1 MILKLIPIFDTY
13 QYQYDHHI
21 ITMSNQIELRHFT
34 YFLAVAQELHF
45 RKAAE
50 KLFISQ
56 PGLSRQIRQMEEI
69 LETQLFE
76 RNKKK
81 VALTPAG
88 HYLKK
93 EVEYIFNH
101 LENVERQLK
110 LVGDGSNGELR
121 IGFLG
126 SAMQEVVPK
135 LLLQIKEKYPKVKS
149 TLEELSN
156 FAQVDAVLNDQLD
169 MGFVRLS
176 RVPNDLQM
184 ETVYRDTFSLVL
196 PERYPMITREF
207 EGMHQFVNDEFILFS
222 QAYSPL
228 YYDTIMSICQD
239 AGFAPKISHKSVHA
253 HTIFKLVENHMGIAI
268 VPTSLQNGFQM
279 RVKFIELKHIPQRAE
294 LAVIWKKEHTN
305 PVLKNCMKLLLGA

>member
-1 MILKLIPIFDTY
+1 MG
-13 QYQYDHHI
+13 
-21 ITMSNQIELRHFT
+21 NQIEMRHLS

-56 PGLSRQIRQMEEI
+56 PGLSRQIKQMEEI

-88 HYLKK
+88 HYLKN
-93 EVEYIFNH
+93 EVAFIFNH
-101 LENVERQLK
+101 LEKVERQLK
-110 LVGDGSNGELR
+110 LVGDGNSGELR

-126 SAMQEVVPK
+126 SAMQDVIPS
-135 LLLQIKEKYPKVKS
+135 LLLKIKETYPKIRTS
-149 TLEELSN
+149 LEELSN
-156 FAQVDAVLNDQLD
+156 TSQVDAVLNDRLD

-176 RVPNDLQM
+176 RVPSTLQM
-184 ETVYRDTFSLVL
+184 KTVYMDTFSLVL

-207 EGMHQFVNDEFILFS
+207 EGMHQFANDDFILFS
-222 QAYSPL
+222 QAYSPY
-228 YYDTIMSICQD
+228 YYDTIISICKD
-239 AGFAPKISHKSVHA
+239 AGFVPKVSHKSVHA

-268 VPTSLQNGFQM
+268 VPTALQNGFQM
-279 RVKFIELKHIPQRAE
+279 RVKFIELKNIPQRAE
-294 LAVIWKKEHTN
+294 LSVIWKKEHTN
-305 PVLKNCMKLLLGA
+305 PVLQNCTDLLV

>member
-1 MILKLIPIFDTY
+1 
-13 QYQYDHHI
+13 
-21 ITMSNQIELRHFT
+21 MSNQIELRHLT

-56 PGLSRQIRQMEEI
+56 PGLSRQIKQMEEI
-69 LETQLFE
+69 LKTQLFE

-93 EVEYIFNH
+93 EVEFIFNH
-101 LENVERQLK
+101 MEKIERQLK
-110 LVGDGSNGELR
+110 LVGDGNSGELR

-126 SAMQEVVPK
+126 SAMQQVIPK
-135 LLLQIKEKYPKVKS
+135 LLLEIKENYPKVKTS
-149 TLEELSN
+149 LEELSN

-169 MGFVRLS
+169 MGFVRVA
-176 RVPNDLQM
+176 RVPSTLQM
-184 ETVYRDTFSLVL
+184 KTVFTDTFSLVL
-196 PERYPMITREF
+196 PERYPMLTREF
-207 EGMHQFVNDEFILFS
+207 DGMQRFADEDFILFS

-239 AGFAPKISHKSVHA
+239 AGFAPKVSHKSVHA

-279 RVKFIELKHIPQRAE
+279 RVKFVELKDIPQRAE
-294 LAVIWKKEHTN
+294 LSVIWKKEHTN
-305 PVLKNCMKLLLGA
+305 PVLKNCMELLLEDKF

>member
-1 MILKLIPIFDTY
+1 
-13 QYQYDHHI
+13 
-21 ITMSNQIELRHFT
+21 MSNQIELRHLT

-56 PGLSRQIRQMEEI
+56 PGLSRQIKQMEDI

-88 HYLKK
+88 HYLKT

-101 LENVERQLK
+101 LEKVERQLK
-110 LVGDGSNGELR
+110 LVGDGNSGELR

-126 SAMQEVVPK
+126 SAMQQVIPQ
-135 LLLQIKEKYPKVKS
+135 LLLQIKENYPKVKTS
-149 TLEELSN
+149 LEELSN
-156 FAQVDAVLNDQLD
+156 FAQVDGVLDDQLD
-169 MGFVRLS
+169 MGFVRVS
-176 RVPNDLQM
+176 RVPSTLEM
-184 ETVYRDTFSLVL
+184 KTVFTDTFSLVL
-196 PERYPMITREF
+196 PERYPILTREF
-207 EGMHQFVNDEFILFS
+207 EGMHQFANDDFILFS

-228 YYDTIMSICQD
+228 YYETIMSICKD

-279 RVKFIELKHIPQRAE
+279 RVKFIELKNIPQRAE
-294 LAVIWKKEHTN
+294 LSVIWKKEHTN
-305 PVLKNCMKLLLGA
+305 PVLKNCMELLLDEKNSYL

>member
-1 MILKLIPIFDTY
+1 
-13 QYQYDHHI
+13 
-21 ITMSNQIELRHFT
+21 MSNQIELRHLT

-56 PGLSRQIRQMEEI
+56 PGLSRQIKQMEEI
-69 LETQLFE
+69 LKTQLFE

-93 EVEYIFNH
+93 EVEFIFNH
-101 LENVERQLK
+101 MEKIERQLK
-110 LVGDGSNGELR
+110 LVGDGNSGELR

-126 SAMQEVVPK
+126 SAMQQVIPK
-135 LLLQIKEKYPKVKS
+135 LLLEIKENYPKVKTS
-149 TLEELSN
+149 LEELSN

-169 MGFVRLS
+169 MGFVRVA
-176 RVPNDLQM
+176 RVPSTLQM
-184 ETVYRDTFSLVL
+184 KTVFTDTFSLVL
-196 PERYPMITREF
+196 PERYPMLTREF
-207 EGMHQFVNDEFILFS
+207 DGMQRFANEDFILFS

-239 AGFAPKISHKSVHA
+239 AGFAPKVSHKSVHA

-279 RVKFIELKHIPQRAE
+279 RVKFVELKDIPQRAE
-294 LAVIWKKEHTN
+294 LSVIWKKEHTN
-305 PVLKNCMKLLLGA
+305 PVLKNCMELLLEDKF

>member
-1 MILKLIPIFDTY
+1 
-13 QYQYDHHI
+13 
-21 ITMSNQIELRHFT
+21 MSNQIELRHLT

-56 PGLSRQIRQMEEI
+56 PGLSRQIKQMEDI

-88 HYLKK
+88 HYLKT

-101 LENVERQLK
+101 LEKVERQLK
-110 LVGDGSNGELR
+110 LVGDGKSGELR

-126 SAMQEVVPK
+126 SAMQQVIPQ
-135 LLLQIKEKYPKVKS
+135 LLLQIKENYPRVKTS
-149 TLEELSN
+149 LEELSN
-156 FAQVDAVLNDQLD
+156 FAQVDGVLNDQLD
-169 MGFVRLS
+169 MGFVRVS
-176 RVPNDLQM
+176 RVPSTLEM
-184 ETVYRDTFSLVL
+184 KTVFTDTFSLVL
-196 PERYPMITREF
+196 PERYPILTREF
-207 EGMHQFVNDEFILFS
+207 EGMHQFANDDFILFS

-228 YYDTIMSICQD
+228 YYETIISICKD

-279 RVKFIELKHIPQRAE
+279 RVKFIELKNIPQRAE
-294 LAVIWKKEHTN
+294 LSVIWKKEHTN
-305 PVLKNCMKLLLGA
+305 PVLKNCMELLLDEKNSYL

>member
-1 MILKLIPIFDTY
+1 
-13 QYQYDHHI
+13 
-21 ITMSNQIELRHFT
+21 MSNQIELRHLT

-56 PGLSRQIRQMEEI
+56 PGLSRQVKQMEEI

-81 VALTPAG
+81 VTLTPAG

-93 EVEYIFNH
+93 EVEFIFNH
-101 LENVERQLK
+101 LEKVERQLK
-110 LVGDGSNGELR
+110 LVGDGNRGELR

-126 SAMQEVVPK
+126 SAMQQVIPE
-135 LLLQIKEKYPKVKS
+135 LLLGLKENYPKVKTS
-149 TLEELSN
+149 LEELSN
-156 FAQVDAVLNDQLD
+156 VAQVDDVLKDKLD
-169 MGFVRLS
+169 VGFVRVS
-176 RVPNDLQM
+176 RVPSTLEM
-184 ETVYRDTFSLVL
+184 KTVFTDTFSLVL
-196 PERYPMITREF
+196 PERYPMLTREF
-207 EGMHQFVNDEFILFS
+207 DGMQRFANEDFILFS

-239 AGFAPKISHKSVHA
+239 AGFAPKVSHKSVHA

-279 RVKFIELKHIPQRAE
+279 RVKFVELKDIPQRAE
-294 LAVIWKKEHTN
+294 LSVIWKKEHTN
-305 PVLKNCMKLLLGA
+305 PVLKNCMELLLKDKF

>member
-1 MILKLIPIFDTY
+1 
-13 QYQYDHHI
+13 
-21 ITMSNQIELRHFT
+21 MSNQIELRHLT

-45 RKAAE
+45 RKAAN

-56 PGLSRQIRQMEEI
+56 PGLSRQVKQMEEI

-101 LENVERQLK
+101 LEKVKRQLK
-110 LVGDGSNGELR
+110 LVGDGNSGELR

-126 SAMQEVVPK
+126 SAMQQVIPK
-135 LLLQIKEKYPKVKS
+135 LLLGLKENYPKVKTS
-149 TLEELSN
+149 LEELSN
-156 FAQVDAVLNDQLD
+156 VSQVDAVLKDKLD
-169 MGFVRLS
+169 IGFVRVS
-176 RVPNDLQM
+176 RVPSTLEM
-184 ETVYRDTFSLVL
+184 KTVFTDTFSLVL
-196 PERYPMITREF
+196 PERYPMLTREF
-207 EGMHQFVNDEFILFS
+207 EGMERFAKEDFILFS

-228 YYDTIMSICQD
+228 YYDTIMSICKD
-239 AGFAPKISHKSVHA
+239 AGFVPKVSHKSVHA
-253 HTIFKLVENHMGIAI
+253 HTIFKLVENYMGIAI

-279 RVKFIELKHIPQRAE
+279 RVKFVELKDIPQRAE
-294 LAVIWKKEHTN
+294 LSVIWKKEHTN
-305 PVLKNCMKLLLGA
+305 PVLKNCIELLLKDKF